1 MPDFQILLLGIE
13 ASPTIEGIPAS
24 RSMTEPMIVAARV
37 PRKYSPV
44 NKATGKENGIQNTRA
59 KNEVIMVPV
68 MNAKAPYCSLPG
80 RGSHSTEEMK

>member
-1 MPDFQILLLGIE
+1 
-13 ASPTIEGIPAS
+13 
-24 RSMTEPMIVAARV
+24 MTEPMIVAARV

-68 MNAKAPYCSLPG
+68 MNAKAAILLITG
-80 RGSHSTEEMK
+80 RGPILRKK